1 MKNKKLKII
10 GLQVDQ
16 VLVDRID
23 TLAVKADI
31 SRSKLMMNLLEVG
44 VDYLEFMDDL
54 GVVAVVK
61 VFKDMKENFKK
72 TKKVSY
78 A

>member
-1 MKNKKLKII
+1 MENKKLKII

-23 TLAVKADI
+23 TLAEKASL

-54 GVVAVVK
+54 GIVAVVK

-72 TKKVSY
+72 TKKVRC